1 MKIHLS
7 NSLTRQ
13 KDEFIPIDKN
23 NVRMY
28 VCGPTVYDRPH
39 LGNARSA
46 VVYDVIYRLLKA
58 VYPRVTYAR
67 NITDVDDKI
76 INASKE
82 SGKPIGEITTTMTEY
97 YHQDMAALS
106 CLSPSVEPRA
116 TTHIQEMID
125 MIQDLISK
133 GHAYEAEN
141 HVLFAVESFKEYGK
155 LARRSVE
162 DMIAGARVEVA
173 PYKKNP
179 ADFVLWKPAD
189 DNGFPSPWGKGR
201 PGWHIEC
208 SAMSK
213 KHLGSEFDIHG
224 GGADLMFPHHE
235 NEVAQSECANGHKF
249 ARYWVHNGF
258 LTVGGEKMSKS
269 LGNFKTVREVLE
281 EGVEGVVIR
290 YLYLTTHYKKP
301 LDFNDKA
308 IEDSKKS
315 IERFRLALKTSQ
327 TKASISSE
335 VLEALA
341 DDMNTPLALAKLHE
355 YANAA
360 IKGSGEDAGKLFAGC
375 ELLGLNLEE
384 KINIIPKEVEE
395 LAQKRLMAKIAKKW
409 ELADELRNN
418 VIEMGYEVLDTKDS
432 YELRKINKTELI
444 DKSKNEIPRR
454 SKLVKYSKDKP
465 LDRKEETFRVRSK

>member
-1 MKIHLS
+1 MKIYLH
-7 NSLTRQ
+7 NSLARQ
-13 KDEFIPIDKN
+13 KEEFIPIDKA

-46 VVYDVIYRLLKA
+46 VVYDVLFRLLKA
-58 VYPRVTYAR
+58 VYPQVTYAR

-82 SGKPIGEITTTMTEY
+82 TGKPINEITTTMTQY
-97 YHQDMAALS
+97 YHADIAALN
-106 CLSPSVEPRA
+106 CLPPTVEPRA
-116 TTHIQEMID
+116 TTHIQEMIL
-125 MIQDLISK
+125 MIQDLIEK
-133 GHAYEAEN
+133 KHAYEAEG
-141 HVLFAVESFKEYGK
+141 HVLFSVESFKEYGK

-189 DNGFPSPWGKGR
+189 DNGFASPWGMGR

-213 KHLGSEFDIHG
+213 KHLGAEFDIHG

-235 NEVAQSECANGHKF
+235 NEVAQSECANDHKF

-258 LTVGGEKMSKS
+258 LTVNGEKMSKS
-269 LGNFKTVREVLE
+269 LGNFKTVREVLD

-290 YLYLTTHYKKP
+290 YVYLTTHYKKP
-301 LDFNDKA
+301 LDYSDKA
-308 IEDSKKS
+308 IEDAKKS
-315 IERFRLALKTSQ
+315 IERFRLALKNS
-327 TKASISSE
+327 SSE
-335 VLEALA
+335 KANSAEILEALA
-341 DDMNTPLALAKLHE
+341 DDINTPLALAKLHE

-360 IKGSGEDAGKLFAGC
+360 IKGDVAAVAELAAGA
-375 ELLGLNLEE
+375 ELLGLNLTTASKEIPAEVIKLAEE
-384 KINIIPKEVEE
+384 RV
-395 LAQKRLMAKIAKKW
+395 AAKKAKNW
-409 ELADELRNN
+409 ALADELRNK
-418 VIEMGYEVLDTKDS
+418 ISALGYTVKDTKDGF
-432 YELRKINKTELI
+432 E
-444 DKSKNEIPRR
+444 
-454 SKLVKYSKDKP
+454 
-465 LDRKEETFRVRSK
+465 F

>member
-1 MKIHLS
+1 MKVFLH

-13 KDEFIPIDKN
+13 KEEFIPIDKN

-46 VVYDVIYRLLKA
+46 VVYDVMYRLLKA
-58 VYPRVTYAR
+58 VYPKVTYAR

-82 SGKPIGEITTTMTEY
+82 SGKRISEITTTMTEY

-133 GHAYEAEN
+133 GHAYEAEK
-141 HVLFAVESFKEYGK
+141 HVLFSVESFKEYGK

-189 DNGFPSPWGKGR
+189 DNGFPSPWGIGR

-308 IEDSKKS
+308 IEDSKKA
-315 IERFRLALKTSQ
+315 IERFRLALKTPS
-327 TKASISSE
+327 TKANIPSE
-335 VLEALA
+335 ILEALA
-341 DDMNTPLALAKLHE
+341 DDMNTPLALARLHE

-360 IKGSGEDAGKLFAGC
+360 IKGNGEYAGKLLSGC
-375 ELLGLNLEE
+375 ELLGLDLSEISKTIPAEIIKLAEE
-384 KINIIPKEVEE
+384 RV
-395 LAQKRLMAKIAKKW
+395 AAKKAKNW
-409 ELADELRNN
+409 ALADELRNK
-418 VIEMGYEVLDTKDS
+418 ISSLGYTVKDTKDGF
-432 YELRKINKTELI
+432 E
-444 DKSKNEIPRR
+444 
-454 SKLVKYSKDKP
+454 
-465 LDRKEETFRVRSK
+465 F

>member
-1 MKIHLS
+1 MKVFLH

-13 KDEFIPIDKN
+13 KEEFIPIDKN

-46 VVYDVIYRLLKA
+46 VVYDVMYRLLTA
-58 VYPRVTYAR
+58 VYPNVTYAR

-82 SGKPIGEITTTMTEY
+82 SGKPISEITTTMTEY
-97 YHQDMAALS
+97 YHQDIAALS

-133 GHAYEAEN
+133 GHAYEAEK
-141 HVLFAVESFKEYGK
+141 HVLFSVESFKEYGK

-189 DNGFPSPWGKGR
+189 DNGFPSPWGIGR

-308 IEDSKKS
+308 IEDSKKA
-315 IERFRLALKTSQ
+315 IERFRFALKTPS
-327 TKASISSE
+327 TKANVSSE

-341 DDMNTPLALAKLHE
+341 DDMNTPLALARLHE

-360 IKGSGEDAGKLFAGC
+360 IKGSAEDVGKLLAGC
-375 ELLGLNLEE
+375 ELLGLDLSEISKTIPAEIIKLAEE
-384 KINIIPKEVEE
+384 RV
-395 LAQKRLMAKIAKKW
+395 AAKKARNW
-409 ELADELRNN
+409 ALADELRNRLSSL
-418 VIEMGYEVLDTKDS
+418 GYTVKDTKDGF
-432 YELRKINKTELI
+432 E
-444 DKSKNEIPRR
+444 
-454 SKLVKYSKDKP
+454 
-465 LDRKEETFRVRSK
+465 F